1 MARALLAA
9 VFGVVMCVL
18 TVVSSTGQ
26 DAAAPAAADRRTPGS
41 GGQQARATGPATEPT
56 STPAAPSDSPSAS
69 PSDSPSTSPS
79 EPATTTSPDPECSP
93 ETPLVD
99 RAATPEA
106 VCLVATLD
114 RWRAAGRYGL
124 GQQLNVSN
132 SDYLAP
138 LEQLRPE
145 RPAVV
150 GFDLDE
156 LALGETYDFATPPL
170 QSLLEL
176 NEEGVV
182 LTASWHTLN
191 PGTGGD
197 SYDRGWQDV
206 GALLRPGNAAYT
218 AFWRDVDAKIALLL
232 RLQTGDD
239 GQHAPAAVVFRP
251 LHEANGDWFWW
262 AQGTDP
268 STYQALYA
276 AIQQR
281 AADAGVHNVVWG
293 WSANARND
301 ARIADPLTLLPDRV
315 DLVGIDS
322 YEAMADKSAQ
332 DDRLDLSGLAELA
345 GRVPRAAV
353 TEAGPHGSA
362 QGAWDPARVAP
373 SATAAGV
380 SPAYVMMWFDDGD
393 GSDGTTGKKQLGSL
407 RGGRSLLASCP
418 DGVCPVP

>member
-18 TVVSSTGQ
+18 AVLPGSGHDGS
-26 DAAAPAAADRRTPGS
+26 APTAADRRT
-41 GGQQARATGPATEPT
+41 ATAETPDPSVTEPSSPASSAPT
-56 STPAAPSDSPSAS
+56 SATTSAPS
-69 PSDSPSTSPS
+69 T
-79 EPATTTSPDPECSP
+79 DPEPTTQPPQTTPPDQDCTP
-93 ETPLVD
+93 DVPLVD
-99 RAATPEA
+99 GDATPEA
-106 VCLVATLD
+106 VCLAATLD
-114 RWRAAGRYGL
+114 DWRTSGRYGL

-132 SDYLAP
+132 ADYLAP
-138 LEQLRPE
+138 LDELQPE

-197 SYDRGWQDV
+197 SYDKGWQDL
-206 GALLRPGNAAYT
+206 GALLSPGNAAYD
-218 AFWRDVDAKIALLL
+218 AFWRDVDAKIELLQ

-239 GQHAPAAVVFRP
+239 GRFAPAAVVFRP

-268 STYQALYA
+268 STYRKLYA

-281 AADAGVHNVVWG
+281 AAEAGVHNVVWG
-293 WSANARND
+293 WSANAVND
-301 ARIADPLTLLPDRV
+301 DRITDPLTILPDRV
-315 DLVGIDS
+315 DLVGVDS
-322 YEAMADKSAQ
+322 YEEMADKTSQA
-332 DDRLDLSGLAELA
+332 DRLDLSGLAQLA

-353 TEAGPHGSA
+353 TEAGPHGSSS
-362 QGAWDPARVAP
+362 GAWDPARVAP
-373 SATAAGV
+373 SAAADGV

-393 GSDGTTGKKQLGSL
+393 GSDGSTGKKQLGSL
-407 RGGRSLLASCP
+407 RGGPELLSTCP
-418 DGVCPVP
+418 DGVCSTS